1 MPKILRLVASRCGQL
16 INHAALASSLGMP
29 QTTLKRYLGILESTF
44 LTRPLPAWSVNIGT
58 RLIKSPKI
66 YLSDTGLL
74 THLLGVTRA
83 RLTHDSTLTGM
94 LLENLVVMELV
105 KDATW
110 STTRPNLFYFRT
122 AGGAEVDIILERK
135 DGTVVGIEV
144 KAGRSVSGSDFRGLR
159 LLAEQLGR
167 RFHRGII
174 LYGGQETVPFDKSL
188 AALPISSIWR

>member
-1 MPKILRLVASRCGQL
+1 
-16 INHAALASSLGMP
+16 
-29 QTTLKRYLGILESTF
+29 
-44 LTRPLPAWSVNIGT
+44 
-58 RLIKSPKI
+58 
-66 YLSDTGLL
+66 
-74 THLLGVTRA
+74 
-83 RLTHDSTLTGM
+83 
-94 LLENLVVMELV
+94 
-105 KDATW
+105 
-110 STTRPNLFYFRT
+110 
-122 AGGAEVDIILERK
+122 VDIILERK